1 MFLKKRVFL
10 IIWIIVSIFIIVALL
25 QNIIH
30 AKESSKRLRE
40 LEERNR
46 VKQEQVAILEKKY
59 EKINDPYEKERII
72 REELNMQKPGEV
84 ILGIPEDR
92 LATQSGENIDKLE
105 NRQNANV
112 IQSILLWIK
121 GKLGE

>member
-1 MFLKKRVFL
+1 MKSRVFL
-10 IIWIIVSIFIIVALL
+10 IIWIIISVFILIALA

-30 AKESSKRLRE
+30 AKQSDKRLRE

-46 VKQEQVAILEKKY
+46 EKQEQVILLEKKY

-84 ILGIPEDR
+84 ILGIPETHT
-92 LATQSGENIDKLE
+92 ATQSGEETIPTIYTDKPGFF
-105 NRQNANV
+105 
-112 IQSILLWIK
+112 QSIYLWVKEKIQR
-121 GKLGE
+121 